1 MITSTFNKQTNI
13 LESEFIGD
21 TTLNDILNYIIAIE
35 NNKTYPRL
43 LKIKINAAQVNF
55 TFSIKDLEKIAIER
69 NKLAEKY
76 DFIIASI
83 IVANPKATVISMLYK
98 ELDIAEKYKFNLFST
113 DEGAIKWLKTTK
125 QSVLIS

>member
-1 MITSTFNKQTNI
+1 MITSTFNKQSDI

-21 TTLNDILNYIIAIE
+21 ATLDDILNYIITIE

-55 TFSIKDLEKIAIER
+55 TFSINDLEKIAIER

-83 IVANPKATVISMLYK
+83 IVANPKSTVISMLYQQ
-98 ELDIAEKYKFNLFST
+98 LDIAEKYKFNIFST
-113 DEGAIKWLKTTK
+113 EKGAMKWLKNN
-125 QSVLIS
+125 

>member
-1 MITSTFNKQTNI
+1 MITSIFNKQSDI

-21 TTLNDILNYIIAIE
+21 ATLDDILNYIITIE

-55 TFSIKDLEKIAIER
+55 TFSINDLEKIAIER

-83 IVANPKATVISMLYK
+83 IVANPKSTVISMLYQQ
-98 ELDIAEKYKFNLFST
+98 LDIAEKYKFNIFST
-113 DEGAIKWLKTTK
+113 EKGAMKWLKNN
-125 QSVLIS
+125 